1 MKAVVLAAGQ
11 GTRLRPLT
19 DDRPKALVDVAGDPI
34 LTHCLEELAAL
45 QVDEAVVVV
54 GYRADDIIERYGD
67 TFDGLPLTYASQD
80 EPLGSA
86 HALLAAR
93 EHISGPF
100 VLTFGDYLFELPSDL
115 EQVLRRYHAEDT
127 TATLL
132 AEEVTPEAA
141 TDYGVCRFDADGDLV
156 GLTEKPDTP
165 ASNVVITG
173 FFVFSPV
180 IFPACEVLTPS
191 DRGEYELTAA
201 IDLLVHARH
210 DIDLVHAEGWLRNIN
225 TPEDRQAAERL
236 LA

>member
-1 MKAVVLAAGQ
+1 MKAVILAAGK
-11 GTRLRPLT
+11 GTRLGPLT
-19 DDRPKALVDVAGDPI
+19 ADRPKALVEVAGDPI

-45 QVDEAVVVV
+45 QVDEIVVVV
-54 GYRADDIIERYGD
+54 GYRADDIIEHYGD
-67 TFDGLPLTYASQD
+67 TFDGLPLTYAHQD
-80 EPLGSA
+80 EPLGTA

-93 EHISGPF
+93 EHITGPF
-100 VLTFGDYLFELPSDL
+100 VLMLGDYLFESSRDL
-115 EQVLRRYHAEDT
+115 EQVLGHYHAEDT

-156 GLTEKPDTP
+156 GLTEKPENP

-173 FFVFSPV
+173 FFAFSPV

-201 IDLLVHARH
+201 IDLLIHARH
-210 DIDLVHAEGWLRNIN
+210 DTGLVHAEGWLQNIN

>member
-1 MKAVVLAAGQ
+1 MKAVVLAAGK

-19 DDRPKALVDVAGDPI
+19 ADRPKALVEVAGDPI
-34 LTHCLEELAAL
+34 LTHCLEEVAAL
-45 QVDEAVVVV
+45 QVDEVVVVV
-54 GYRADDIIERYGD
+54 GYRADDIVEHYGD
-67 TFDGLPLTYASQD
+67 TFDGLPLTYAYQD

-93 EHISGPF
+93 EHVGGPF
-100 VLTFGDYLFELPSDL
+100 VLLLGDYLFGSHRDL
-115 EQVLRRYHAEDT
+115 ERVLRRHRTEDT

-132 AEEVTPEAA
+132 AEEVTPETAA
-141 TDYGVCRFDADGDLV
+141 EYGVCRFDGDGDLV
-156 GLTEKPDTP
+156 GLTEKPENP

-173 FFVFSPV
+173 FFAFDPVVFS
-180 IFPACEVLTPS
+180 ACELTTPS

-210 DIDLVHAEGWLRNIN
+210 DVDLVHAEGWLRNVN
-225 TPEDRQAAERL
+225 TSEDRRAAERL